1 MGEVI
6 SIKKKLAK
14 NVRNVSDMELLETV
28 LGYKETYETIERE
41 RMIEEEAAA
50 RAAGK
55 AQLEDLAAANAK
67 RMEKIRADR
76 VAANKKVLRE
86 YKIVTKP

>member
-28 LGYKETYETIERE
+28 LGYKETYETTERE
-41 RMIEEEAAA
+41 RILEEEAAA

-55 AQLEDLAAANAK
+55 AQLEDIAAVNEK
-67 RMEKIRADR
+67 RLEKIRVDR

-86 YKIVTKP
+86 FKIKP

>member
-14 NVRNVSDMELLETV
+14 NVRNISDMELLETV
-28 LGYKETYETIERE
+28 LGYKETYETTERE
-41 RMIEEEAAA
+41 RIMEEEAAA

-55 AQLEDLAAANAK
+55 AQLEDIAAVNEK
-67 RMEKIRADR
+67 RLEKIRADR
-76 VAANKKVLRE
+76 VAANKKVLRQFR
-86 YKIVTKP
+86 IKP